1 MKKEYEILYGSDLG
15 LPNDKTIITLEEAD
29 EKEKLIPLVC
39 GLAKVVGYTDG
50 LGVDVWKDE
59 VGLTIYFHQDKIQI
73 EVQQGDISD
82 WNFNINDITECI
94 NFYH

>member
-15 LPNDKTIITLEEAD
+15 LPNDKMIITLEETN
-29 EKEKLIPLVC
+29 EKEKLLPLVC
-39 GLAKVVGYTDG
+39 MLAKVVGYNDG
-50 LGVDVWKDE
+50 LGIDVWKDK
-59 VGLTIYFHQDKIQI
+59 VGLTIYFHPEKNEI

-82 WNFNINDITECI
+82 WNFNINDITKCI